1 MKIVPWFG
9 PVIVLL
15 VFGVTAQQA
24 AAQDKIRV
32 AIPLFPTA
40 AFPLL
45 VASDRGFFQKEGL
58 IVEPI
63 RINSAPT
70 TYQALISGD
79 VHAAVGAPTGL
90 LPSHAQGADVIS
102 VGSWDNL
109 VPYVWITREKITDIR
124 ELRGKKVGVNRAGS
138 KPWLI
143 IHVLLQDAGLDPAK
157 DLTLLQMGG
166 GSQER
171 VAALM
176 RGGIDAT
183 LADVLLEPIMKKRG
197 FFVLR
202 GRATPFMNAPI
213 AVKRSYLAGQRS
225 TLKKFVKAF
234 ADATRYL
241 VDNREGTLR
250 PLNQLLNSND
260 AEVVDFAY
268 QYLHANSE
276 ATLYPPDDAVNN
288 LIRMSAYMD
297 KKLGAISANRVVD
310 LSILDELGS
319 KKTSAARDSDG
330 PPTTQLPGP
339 TLQVQARFECHAGLV
354 NCRTERLRLAT
365 RKLKTCGS
373 IPGASGR
380 HSPKHRVPARNRSG
394 IILAR
399 RNWSP
404 TSAASSSGLGA

>member
-1 MKIVPWFG
+1 MKR
-9 PVIVLL
+9 
-15 VFGVTAQQA
+15 AQLGALILILGFTVRCAEGQE
-24 AAQDKIRV
+24 KIRA

-45 VASDRGFFQKEGL
+45 VAADKGFFQNEGL
-58 IVEPI
+58 TVEPI

-79 VHAAVGAPTGL
+79 VDAAVGAPTGL
-90 LPSHAQGADVIS
+90 LPSHLQGADIVA

-109 VPYVWITREKITDIR
+109 VPYVWVTREKIADVR

-157 DLTLLQMGG
+157 DLSLLQMGG

-183 LADVLLEPIMKKRG
+183 LADALLEPIMKKRG

-202 GRATPFMNAPI
+202 GKPTPFMNAPI
-213 AVKRSYLAGQRS
+213 AVKRSYLAGRRS

-234 ADATRYL
+234 ADATL
-241 VDNREGTLR
+241 FIIENKEGTMR
-250 PLNQLLNSND
+250 PLTQLLSSSD
-260 AEVVDFAY
+260 TEIVDFAY

-276 ATLYPPDDAVNN
+276 ASLYPPDDAVRN
-288 LIRMSAYMD
+288 LVRMSAYMD
-297 KKLGAISANRVVD
+297 KKLGAISANKVLD
-310 LSILDELGS
+310 LSILDELG
-319 KKTSAARDSDG
+319 
-330 PPTTQLPGP
+330 
-339 TLQVQARFECHAGLV
+339 
-354 NCRTERLRLAT
+354 T
-365 RKLKTCGS
+365 RRYQRA
-373 IPGASGR
+373 PR
-380 HSPKHRVPARNRSG
+380 
-394 IILAR
+394 
-399 RNWSP
+399 
-404 TSAASSSGLGA
+404 

>member
-1 MKIVPWFG
+1 MKTVPLLGCAIFTL
-9 PVIVLL
+9 VLGL
-15 VFGVTAQQA
+15 TAPSV
-24 AAQDKIRV
+24 AAQETMRV

-45 VASDRGFFQKEGL
+45 VAVDRGFFQREGL
-58 IVEPI
+58 TIEPI

-102 VGSWDNL
+102 LGSWDNL
-109 VPYVWITREKITDIR
+109 VPYVWVTREKIADIR

-143 IHVLLQDAGLDPAK
+143 IHVLLQDAGLDPVK

-183 LADVLLEPIMKKRG
+183 LADELLEPVMKKRG
-197 FFVLR
+197 FYILR
-202 GRATPFMNAPI
+202 GKITPFMNAPI
-213 AVKRSYLAGQRS
+213 AAKRSYLVSQRS

-234 ADATRYL
+234 SDATRYL
-241 VDNREGTLR
+241 VDNKEGTMR
-250 PLNQLLNSND
+250 PLTQLLNSSD
-260 AEVVDFAY
+260 TEVTDFAY
-268 QYLHANSE
+268 QYLHSNSE
-276 ATLYPPDDAVNN
+276 ATLYPSDEAVKN

-297 KKLGAISANRVVD
+297 KKLASINPNRVVD
-310 LSILDELGS
+310 LSILDELGT
-319 KKTSAARDSDG
+319 KRN
-330 PPTTQLPGP
+330 QR
-339 TLQVQARFECHAGLV
+339 VQ
-354 NCRTERLRLAT
+354 
-365 RKLKTCGS
+365 K
-373 IPGASGR
+373 
-380 HSPKHRVPARNRSG
+380 
-394 IILAR
+394 
-399 RNWSP
+399 
-404 TSAASSSGLGA
+404 